1 MAGGGTKLA
10 VLGRPGAGALAEAV
24 SALGVGERKG
34 LALDGSLDEAGG
46 KEGAGALALETTDS
60 EGGLESHL
68 GPHKVGGFFVG
79 LAVGPAVAAILL
91 SWIVVRE
98 VALGTEPGDGHLLAT
113 NEHDRWPT
121 SFLDDLR
128 NHTCRS

>member
-10 VLGRPGAGALAEAV
+10 VLGRPGAGALAVAG
-24 SALGVGERKG
+24 SALGVGVSRG

-46 KEGAGALALETTDS
+46 QGRSWGLGLGDDRLG
-60 EGGLESHL
+60 GGLQSHL

-79 LAVGPAVAAILL
+79 LAVVIAVAAILL

-113 NEHDRWPT
+113 NKHDRWPP
-121 SFLDDLR
+121 SFLDNLR
-128 NHTCRS
+128 KHTCRS